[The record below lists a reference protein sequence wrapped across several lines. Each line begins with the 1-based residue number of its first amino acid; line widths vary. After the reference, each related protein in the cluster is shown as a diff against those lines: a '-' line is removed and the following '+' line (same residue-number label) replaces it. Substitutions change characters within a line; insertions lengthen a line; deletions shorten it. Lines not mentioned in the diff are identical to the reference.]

1 MPNGANAINS
11 SHPPQP
17 TSPAPHDPPPP
28 LAGKTQDL
36 YASLLLLGQGK
47 KANDVL
53 ECGNA
58 FYAIYCHQCF
68 HESRIY
74 SSCHLRLCSRCSLR
88 LAGLFVARHWTALQ
102 KMTQPKLLTLT
113 FQSVY
118 KLTPATITNCSKA
131 LGKLRH
137 QKLWKHNVTGG
148 VAGLELTHG
157 PPGWHPHY
165 HLLIDANYIP
175 RSLLIK
181 AWKAITG
188 GAWHVD
194 IRQIRPEDGVHEV
207 AKYVAKGWTFYTKP
221 HLLAQFLQSTH
232 KRRFLSAF
240 GALYRA
246 GTDPIPTLEIPIN
259 LDVKEP
265 VESDDY
271 GFSFM
276 KRCHSCGSRHVES
289 LGKQLDHPITR
300 PAVQIPF

>member
-1 MPNGANAINS
+1 MPNGAQAINS
-11 SHPPQP
+11 SRPAQP
-17 TSPAPHDPPPP
+17 IDTLPADPAPPIEGT
-28 LAGKTQDL
+28 AADL

-47 KANDVL
+47 RANDVI

-58 FYAIYCHQCF
+58 HYSIYCHQCYA
-68 HESRIY
+68 ESRIY
-74 SSCHLRLCSRCSLR
+74 ASCHLRLCQRCALR

-102 KMTQPKLLTLT
+102 KMRRPKLLTLT
-113 FQSVY
+113 FQSTY
-118 KLTPATITNCSKA
+118 KLTPATITSCSKA
-131 LGKLRH
+131 LAKLRH
-137 QKLWKHNVTGG
+137 QKLWKDHVSGG
-148 VAGLELTHG
+148 VAGLELTYG

-165 HLLIDANYIP
+165 HLLIDSDYIP
-175 RSLLIK
+175 RPLLIK
-181 AWKAITG
+181 AWKRITG

-207 AKYVAKGWTFYTKP
+207 AKYVAKGWSFYTRP
-221 HLLAQFLQSTH
+221 HLLAQFLESTH

-240 GALYRA
+240 GSLYRA

-265 VESDDY
+265 VESEDY
-271 GFSFM
+271 GYSFM

-289 LGKQLDHPITR
+289 LGKQLDREITR